1 MGRHGA
7 DTVAM
12 SGALSDARETK
23 PGSRSVGPGCPCSL
37 ALRPVTLALFGLAR
51 NKQFSG
57 STSVVE
63 KSMDLIYEEGG
74 NAPMPSPELAP

>member
-12 SGALSDARETK
+12 SGALNDPRETE

-37 ALRPVTLALFGLAR
+37 ALRPVMLALFGHAR
-51 NKQFSG
+51 NKQPRVRAEN
-57 STSVVE
+57 TTVE
-63 KSMDLIYEEGG
+63 EPPGG
-74 NAPMPSPELAP
+74 